1 VKLSTQEIAI
11 LKTLKGKLADRK
23 NDLGHEAWEKN
34 GSSPIPKSER
44 REGILEA
51 MRMIDEMMGDS

>member
-1 VKLSTQEIAI
+1 MKPSPQQVLV
-11 LKTLKGKLADRK
+11 LKYLKGKLADRK
-23 NDLGHEAWEKN
+23 NELGYEAWDKN

-51 MRMIDEMMGDS
+51 MRMIDEMVSE